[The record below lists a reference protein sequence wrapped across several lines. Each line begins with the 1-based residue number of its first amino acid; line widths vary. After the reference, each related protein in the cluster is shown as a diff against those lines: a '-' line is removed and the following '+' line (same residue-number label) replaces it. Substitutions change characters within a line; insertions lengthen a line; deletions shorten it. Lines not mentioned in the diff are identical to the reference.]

1 VALSDHGDYGDPARL
16 RLILYNQHTPM
27 LFSRSIIRARIL
39 AAFTL
44 VLFLQASGAAA
55 GRNPKK
61 SPPKQTLAEQINAIL
76 AQSQFARAHWGIEV
90 ADRESGKVL
99 YSLNPDQLFLP
110 ASNAKLFTTAAVLA
124 LAGPDYRF
132 HTTVETSGKI
142 DSRGRLQGDLVIVG
156 RGDPNIS
163 GRVLP
168 YQLKTERTPPHT
180 QALED
185 LADQVARTGLKI
197 VDGDLIGND
206 TFYSPER
213 YAEGWAQD
221 DLQWIDG
228 APVSALTFNDNVLF
242 LDIAAGEHPG
252 DKALVTQET
261 PGDYY
266 EIDNRI
272 LTSAAGI
279 ARKIGIHRD
288 IGSRKIILWGS
299 LPLGDSG
306 MKEPLAV
313 EDPAEYTAQ
322 LFREM
327 LERRGIKIN
336 GKTRAAHG
344 ETAQFYDEPPALQP
358 VAAESKGGHCCMASE
373 SLASSPAPTSL
384 PPLVLAD
391 HVSLPLIEDVR
402 VTNKTSQNLHAEMAL
417 RLVAKMSGNTP
428 SFEGGSAAMKQFL
441 LQAGL
446 KEDDFV
452 LLDGSGLSRRDLV
465 TPSGIVQLLLYA
477 SRQPWGDAFEESLP
491 LGGVDGS
498 LAERFLKSP
507 AIGLV
512 HAKTGT
518 LSHVNALSGYAQTA
532 KGRRIVFSIFCNNHN
547 LPGSKV
553 LAAIDDIVKLL
564 VTEGDS
570 LK

>member
-1 VALSDHGDYGDPARL
+1 MLLYQTAVRSRL
-16 RLILYNQHTPM
+16 
-27 LFSRSIIRARIL
+27 L
-39 AAFTL
+39 AALLLLLSLHHTL
-44 VLFLQASGAAA
+44 VAADRKKA
-55 GRNPKK
+55 PPKK
-61 SPPKQTLAEQINAIL
+61 SLAEQVNAIL
-76 AQSQFARAHWGIEV
+76 AQPQFARAHWGIAV
-90 ADRESGKVL
+90 ADRETGKLL
-99 YSLNPDQLFLP
+99 YALNPDQLFLP
-110 ASNAKLFTTAAVLA
+110 ASNAKLFTTAAALA

-132 HTTVETSGKI
+132 RTTVETSGKV

-185 LADQVARTGLKI
+185 LADQVARSGLKM
-197 VDGDLIGND
+197 VDGDLIGD
-206 TFYSPER
+206 DSFYSPER

-228 APVSALTFNDNVLF
+228 APVSALTFNDNVFF
-242 LDIAAGEHPG
+242 LDIAPGEHPG
-252 DKALVTQET
+252 DKALVTEET

-266 EIDNRI
+266 EIENRI
-272 LTSAAGI
+272 VTTAAGI
-279 ARKIGIHRD
+279 SRKIGIHRD
-288 IGSRKIILWGS
+288 IGSKQILLWGS
-299 LPLGDSG
+299 LPLGDPG

-327 LERRGIKIN
+327 LARRGIRIN
-336 GKTRAAHG
+336 GKTRVAHG
-344 ETAQFYDEPPALQP
+344 ESAQFYDEQPTLQP
-358 VAAESKGGHCCMASE
+358 VTAGNGGGRCCMASE
-373 SLASSPAPTSL
+373 TLSGSSASSSPASTSL
-384 PPLVLAD
+384 PPLVLAE

-417 RLVAKMSGNTP
+417 RLVAKLSGNTP
-428 SFEGGSAAMKQFL
+428 SFEGGAAGLKQFL

-465 TPSGIVQLLLYA
+465 TPSGVVQLLLYA

-498 LAERFLKSP
+498 LSERFQKSP
-507 AIGLV
+507 ASGLV

-532 KGRRIVFSIFCNNHN
+532 KGRRLVFSVFCNNHN
-547 LPGSKV
+547 LPGAKV
-553 LAAIDDIVKLL
+553 LAAIDEIVKLL
-564 VTEGDS
+564 VTEGDAAQ
-570 LK
+570 